1 MGSLIKL
8 QEEFLVFFFFCN
20 LVDYTCDVLGLLCGV
35 LTGGVCFPAGITDT
49 LLSASMV
56 MPPTS
61 PLGVDGAAPVDG
73 VVAVAPAAFAF

>member
-1 MGSLIKL
+1 MLGYFFVILLIIPVM
-8 QEEFLVFFFFCN
+8 F
-20 LVDYTCDVLGLLCGV
+20 LGLLCGV

-73 VVAVAPAAFAF
+73 VVAVAPAAIAF